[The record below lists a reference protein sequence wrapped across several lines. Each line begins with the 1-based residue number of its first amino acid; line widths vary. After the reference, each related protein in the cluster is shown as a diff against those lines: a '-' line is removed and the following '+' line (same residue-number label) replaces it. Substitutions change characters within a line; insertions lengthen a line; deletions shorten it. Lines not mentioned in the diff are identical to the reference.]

1 MWQDHTSLVELVNF
15 ERDCDAIIWSF
26 QENGQFSVQS
36 MYKTISFRGIQPIYT
51 PTVWRLNVPPRI
63 HIFLWLLANNKT
75 LTRSNLSKRQH
86 LDGLSCLFCGET
98 ETVHHL
104 FFGCCVATSML
115 LCGATYLK
123 FFIQTW
129 VSILNQ
135 WLGGGLVTKR
145 MPFLIPV
152 VPHLENA

>member
-1 MWQDHTSLVELVNF
+1 MLSSGPFKRMASSLYNLCTKPLVSGVYSLSIL
-15 ERDCDAIIWSF
+15 RLY
-26 QENGQFSVQS
+26 GGL
-36 MYKTISFRGIQPIYT
+36 MFRLGFI
-51 PTVWRLNVPPRI
+51 
-63 HIFLWLLANNKT
+63 LWLLANNKT

-86 LDGLSCLFCGET
+86 LEDLSCLFCGET

-135 WLGGGLVTKR
+135 WLGGGLVTMR
-145 MPFLIPV
+145 MLSLTLV
-152 VPHLENA
+152 MLH

>member
-1 MWQDHTSLVELVNF
+1 M
-15 ERDCDAIIWSF
+15 C
-26 QENGQFSVQS
+26 
-36 MYKTISFRGIQPIYT
+36 KTISFRGVQPVYT
-51 PTVWRLNVPPRI
+51 PAAVWRLNVPPRI

-104 FFGCCVATSML
+104 FFGCCSATS
-115 LCGATYLK
+115 CGATYLK
-123 FFIQTW
+123 FSIQTW

-145 MPFLIPV
+145 MLFLIPTV
-152 VPHLENA
+152 SH

>member
-1 MWQDHTSLVELVNF
+1 MLSSGPFKRMASSLYNLCTKPLVSGVYSLSIL
-15 ERDCDAIIWSF
+15 RLY
-26 QENGQFSVQS
+26 GGL
-36 MYKTISFRGIQPIYT
+36 MFRLGFI
-51 PTVWRLNVPPRI
+51 
-63 HIFLWLLANNKT
+63 LWLLANNKT